1 MPVVEPILFSCFN
14 LDTPLNLQQFLH
26 DMLSSEYLQT
36 NLVTEK
42 EKRGELEGEKQ
53 VGLEKESMKT
63 RSLRLEGKQRKRRR
77 EVDVSPPSWSLYFK
91 SLFYSLFTFLFFSF
105 FFCFFP
111 LLDVGLIGWL
121 YIDLIVFFLKSND
134 H

>member
-1 MPVVEPILFSCFN
+1 
-14 LDTPLNLQQFLH
+14 
-26 DMLSSEYLQT
+26 MLSSEYLQT
-36 NLVTEK
+36 NLVTKK
-42 EKRGELEGEKQ
+42 ERRGELEGEKQ

-63 RSLRLEGKQRKRRR
+63 RSLRLEGKQRKKRR

-91 SLFYSLFTFLFFSF
+91 RLFYSLFTFLFFSF

-111 LLDVGLIGWL
+111 SLDVGLIGWL

-134 H
+134 P